1 MAFTENPTNWP
12 DIVDECQEAGVS
24 CCHGDTL
31 YQYHPSSHFY
41 RTICY
46 CNHVITWIPTFNS
59 SLFNITVKFYFVVHP
74 PHSNTSGCI
83 CLLNIVH
90 HSTMW
95 TNTKVIRPVVLLSL
109 WKPDLDVK
117 GTVQFSLLYIIHTR
131 ENVPPYFTEQWL
143 CSLPAIFRST
153 CWAFIT

>member
-24 CCHGDTL
+24 CCHGDAL

-83 CLLNIVH
+83 SLLNIVH

-95 TNTKVIRPVVLLSL
+95 TNTKVIRPTC
-109 WKPDLDVK
+109 
-117 GTVQFSLLYIIHTR
+117 TVESVETWFRR
-131 ENVPPYFTEQWL
+131 EGNSTIFPAVHHPYQRKCASIFHWTMAL
-143 CSLPAIFRST
+143 LPA
-153 CWAFIT
+153 CYL